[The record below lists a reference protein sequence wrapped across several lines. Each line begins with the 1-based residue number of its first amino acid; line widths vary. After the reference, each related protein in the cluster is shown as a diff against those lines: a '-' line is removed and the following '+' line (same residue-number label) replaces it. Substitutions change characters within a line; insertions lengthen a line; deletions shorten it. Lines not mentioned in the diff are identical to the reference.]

1 MPLDKEDKYDIMKM
15 KIVII
20 INYKMEREMNMK
32 KKLTILLAGV
42 LALSSFAVGA
52 MSKTIVEKIEAELRG
67 DFTVVID
74 GKKQIFRDVD
84 GNIVD
89 PILYEGTTY
98 LPIRAIGEIMGKKV
112 YWYQDKKKIELVDD
126 SDRETLVTDAD
137 VIVNS
142 EGNNSNHKAEKREDR
157 TEIAKITLEKAKS
170 IALKKAGLNAIDVTF
185 TKAKLERDDG
195 KLVYE
200 IDFKTENKK
209 YDAEVDAE
217 TGAVTEWEIEETR
230 TVAPQG
236 NTEVQIT
243 LEKAKSIALKKAG
256 LNEADV
262 TFTKAKLERDD
273 GRAVYDIEFR
283 KDRIEYEAEIDATDG
298 TVIEWDVGND

>member
-1 MPLDKEDKYDIMKM
+1 MKM